1 MLRPYTVAGIM
12 SIPSAHVPHVV
23 HVHILQSDAAQH
35 VRNARA
41 ARPFR
46 SRWRRIAD
54 SAAWRPSV
62 ASSERSMKRA
72 GGPHAFVLENGVDQR
87 WQSMTCGAGSATV
100 RCVCLDL
107 RKG

>member
-46 SRWRRIAD
+46 PRWRRD
-54 SAAWRPSV
+54 CGQRGLAA
-62 ASSERSMKRA
+62 ERRFIGALDERA
-72 GGPHAFVLENGVDQR
+72 RGPHAFVLENGVDHD
-87 WQSMTCGAGSATV
+87 GKV
-100 RCVCLDL
+100 
-107 RKG
+107 